1 MQFTPQAFTGG
12 NVFIDGIGA
21 LGILKSFEP
30 PKLDYDTIEAT
41 ASIGKYEK
49 VLPSLKPLTAKI
61 TLTDVNA
68 VLLAPLSTLI
78 PKVVYVKKNMT
89 SVGITQKDTQIIATM
104 GGVVKVG
111 ELPQYEMIKEV
122 EFSFEMAVY
131 TFNYQ
136 VNKVPLIIYDVEN
149 SIYMINGI
157 DQFASIRKN
166 IT

>member
-61 TLTDVNA
+61 ILTDVNA

-122 EFSFEMAVY
+122 EFGFEMAVY
-131 TFNYQ
+131 TFSYQ
-136 VNKVPLIIYDVEN
+136 VNKVPLIVYDVEN

>member
-30 PKLDYDTIEAT
+30 PKLDYDTIEAS

-131 TFNYQ
+131 TFSYQ
-136 VNKVPLIIYDVEN
+136 VDKVPLIVYDVEN

>member
-61 TLTDVNA
+61 ILTDVNA
-68 VLLAPLSTLI
+68 VLLAPLSMLI

-131 TFNYQ
+131 TFSYQ
-136 VNKVPLIIYDVEN
+136 VNKVPLIVYDVEN

>member
-61 TLTDVNA
+61 TLADVNA

-131 TFNYQ
+131 TFSYQ
-136 VNKVPLIIYDVEN
+136 VNKVPLIVYDVEN

>member
-12 NVFIDGIGA
+12 NVFIDGIGCI
-21 LGILKSFEP
+21 GILKGFEP
-30 PKLDYDTIEAT
+30 PKLDYDTIEAS

-49 VLPSLKPLTAKI
+49 VLPSLKPLSAKI
-61 TLTDVNA
+61 ILSDINA
-68 VLLAPLSTLI
+68 ILLAALSTLI

-111 ELPQYEMIKEV
+111 DLPQYEMIKEV

-131 TFNYQ
+131 TFSYQ
-136 VNKVPLIIYDVEN
+136 VDKVPLIVYDVEN

>member
-12 NVFIDGIGA
+12 NVFIDGIGC
-21 LGILKSFEP
+21 LGVLKSFEP
-30 PKLDYDTIEAT
+30 PKLEYDTIEAS

-49 VLPSLKPLTAKI
+49 VLPSLKPLSAKI
-61 TLTDVNA
+61 TVSDINA
-68 VLLAPLSTLI
+68 MLLAPLSTLI

-89 SVGITQKDTQIIATM
+89 SVGITQQDKQIIATM
-104 GGVVKVG
+104 GGVCKVG

-131 TFNYQ
+131 SFSYQ
-136 VNKVPLIIYDVEN
+136 VDKVPLIVYDVEN
-149 SIYMINGI
+149 SIYMIDGI

>member
-149 SIYMINGI
+149 SIYMI
-157 DQFASIRKN
+157 S
-166 IT
+166 T